1 MAGAADRRG
10 GRQAMTPLLS
20 VGAVSKRFRGL
31 VAVDRVTFEVPRGV
45 IFAVIGPNGAG
56 KTTLFN
62 LIAGAMAPD
71 LGRIIFNAEPI
82 HGLPPDVVCRRG
94 IARTF
99 QLVRPFPALSV
110 EDNVTIGALL
120 HRRNVGE
127 AHARARMLLRRLDLF
142 NKRDQIAASLTL
154 PDRKRLEVARALA
167 TEPKLLLLD
176 EVMAG
181 LRPTETDRMVAIL
194 REINRETGLT
204 ILLIEHVMRAVMA
217 LAARVLVLDHGTAI
231 AEGAPENVVRDPA
244 VVQSY
249 LGVEAV

>member
-1 MAGAADRRG
+1 MS
-10 GRQAMTPLLS
+10 MLE
-20 VGAVSKRFRGL
+20 VEAVSKRFRGVL
-31 VAVDRVTFEVPRGV
+31 AVDAVSFAVEQGE
-45 IFAVIGPNGAG
+45 IFAIIGPNGAG

-62 LIAGAMAPD
+62 MIAGSMAPD
-71 LGRIIFNAEPI
+71 SGSISFTGEPI
-82 HGLPPDVVCRRG
+82 TGLTPDAVCRRG

-120 HRRNVGE
+120 HRHDV
-127 AHARARMLLRRLDLF
+127 AAARERALTLLRRFDLF
-142 NKRDQIAASLTL
+142 DRRHRLASALTL

-176 EVMAG
+176 EVVAG
-181 LRPTETDRMVAIL
+181 LRPTETDRMIAIL
-194 REINRETGLT
+194 QELNHESGLT
-204 ILLIEHVMRAVMA
+204 IVLIEHVMRAVMA
-217 LAARVLVLDHGTAI
+217 LASRVLVLDHGTAI
-231 AEGAPENVVRDPA
+231 AEGAPEAIVRDPA